1 MFATNEKSEQ
11 YSSTFFTCSQLCV
24 PAQRKETPAKA
35 CRWYSCPN
43 QLISPARPIFMIHWS
58 AAIVERERY
67 IYIQSMMLAMDSYG
81 RPLRFCAKW
90 GVLVC
95 RISRNYHFDE
105 AIWIHGSWGSGVPH
119 FQTNPSNYKGSGTFG
134 VWAKTLRKNLKHSCL
149 LNGLL
154 ALGDGP
160 ADSVSMG
167 FWDRL
172 QILEVHSCIEL

>member
-1 MFATNEKSEQ
+1 M
-11 YSSTFFTCSQLCV
+11 
-24 PAQRKETPAKA
+24 
-35 CRWYSCPN
+35 
-43 QLISPARPIFMIHWS
+43 
-58 AAIVERERY
+58 
-67 IYIQSMMLAMDSYG
+67 
-81 RPLRFCAKW
+81 
-90 GVLVC
+90 
-95 RISRNYHFDE
+95 
-105 AIWIHGSWGSGVPH
+105 PH